1 MRIGILGQFTDP
13 NDPVVSKAGYRH
25 VIGLAKLLS
34 EDNEVTLYPLHRR
47 RLSLDL
53 PECRVMPIYSANPL
67 MRWLKLTGE
76 LIKERR
82 QHDVFIIHNPTVFA
96 FPVMPLRILL
106 PFPIVVEYLDRQTTP
121 TYSRYKILRQL
132 GFFSERLFLL
142 TIDNWLT
149 DSTELENTIRRARKK
164 SNILIYRT
172 MLSSPSP
179 SGKEPT
185 SLPLAIE
192 ADKINIAYTGALHY
206 DHGVDI
212 LIDAFGELSPDNLH
226 LYITGFGPMKPLL
239 EGKVRNKN
247 LSNVTITFLDSELMD
262 SFLSRMDILVIPYRN
277 TKIMRMVGFPSKIL
291 NYMQAGKAI
300 IVTSVGELPE
310 LLENGKTAILIEP
323 DSQPALRGALT
334 DLIIDSE
341 KRRRLGLSARRYFAD
356 NFSQQVVKPK
366 INHYLNDIVN
376 P

>member
-1 MRIGILGQFTDP
+1 
-13 NDPVVSKAGYRH
+13 
-25 VIGLAKLLS
+25 
-34 EDNEVTLYPLHRR
+34 
-47 RLSLDL
+47 
-53 PECRVMPIYSANPL
+53 MPIYSANPL